1 MMVPKWDPE
10 HAVAE
15 ITRVGDEDGVVAACS
30 WVDPKV
36 PWGAEQLALVFE
48 ALVDNDLPLLYCR
61 TKVLIRLLA
70 PSEASD

>member
-10 HAVAE
+10 YAVAE
-15 ITRVGDEDGVVAACS
+15 ITRVGGEDGVVAAYS
-30 WVDPKV
+30 WFDPKV
-36 PWGAEQLALVFE
+36 PWGAEQFDLVFE
-48 ALVDNDLPLLYCR
+48 ALVDNDLSLLYCR